1 MTFGKQK
8 PYAHALD
15 LCFVYI
21 SRSPF
26 IDMDMTKRQVVF
38 GMLGIQLDAG
48 TGPGRWQKWR
58 PSVALGMHEDFL
70 FDRIELL
77 ADQRRFGALATLVC
91 EDLALTAPE
100 TVVRVHD
107 TYMADPWEFEGVY
120 ACLHDFLAG
129 YPFQPDEEDYYLHIT
144 TGTHVSQICWFLLT
158 ESRHFPGRL
167 LQTSPPRK
175 QAVGDPGTYA
185 VIDLDLS
192 RYDHIAQR
200 FAQQQLQDR
209 DLLKGGIATRNA
221 AFNRM
226 IEQIETVATR
236 SRAPM
241 LLMGPTGAGKSQL
254 AKRVFELKKLK
265 HQLPGR
271 FVEVN
276 CATLRGDGAMSTL
289 FGHTKGAYTGAS
301 SDRAGLLRSADK
313 GLLFL
318 DEIGELGQDE
328 QAMLL
333 RALEE
338 KRFLPVGSDREVE
351 SDFQLIA
358 GTNRDLHEAVRQGRF
373 REDLLARLNLW
384 TYRLPGLAQR
394 SEDIEPNLEFELER
408 WSREQHERVRFNV
421 EARTR
426 YLAFATSAEAAWRGN
441 FRDLGASLMRL
452 ATLAKAGRIQ
462 ADGVEEEI
470 ARLRA
475 QWHGGTE
482 PSSLDALLGEA
493 AAELDRFDRVQL
505 EDVVRICVRSASLSA
520 AGREL
525 FAVSRAQRASTNDAD
540 RLRKYLAKFGLD
552 WEQVRAAARFVGTA

>member
-1 MTFGKQK
+1 M
-8 PYAHALD
+8 
-15 LCFVYI
+15 
-21 SRSPF
+21 S
-26 IDMDMTKRQVVF
+26 KRQVVF

-58 PSVALGMHEDFL
+58 PTVALGMHEDFVP
-70 FDRIELL
+70 DRIELL
-77 ADQRRFGALATLVC
+77 VDVRRFGTLTALVR
-91 EDLALTAPE
+91 EDLALTAPD
-100 TVVRVHD
+100 TAVHVHD

-129 YPFQPDEEDYYLHIT
+129 YAFQPDEEDYYIHIT

-175 QAVGDPGTYA
+175 QGNGDPGSHT

-209 DLLKGGIATRNA
+209 DLLKGGIATRNP

-254 AKRVFELKKLK
+254 ARRVFDLKKLK

-289 FGHTKGAYTGAS
+289 FGHTKGAYTGAV

-358 GTNRDLHEAVRQGRF
+358 GTNRDLQQAVRAGRF
-373 REDLLARLNLW
+373 REDLLVRLNLW
-384 TYRLPGLAQR
+384 TYPLPGLAER
-394 SEDIEPNLEFELER
+394 REDIEPNLDFELER
-408 WSREQHERVRFNV
+408 WSREQHERVRFNA
-421 EARTR
+421 EARSR
-426 YLAFATSAEAAWRGN
+426 YLAFATSPDAPWRGN

-452 ATLAKAGRIQ
+452 ATLANAGRIQ
-462 ADGVEEEI
+462 TDGVEEEI

-475 QWHGGTE
+475 QWHGSADAS
-482 PSSLDALLGEA
+482 PLDALLGEG

-505 EDVVRICVRSASLSA
+505 EDVVRVCARSASLSA

-525 FAVSRAQRASTNDAD
+525 FAVSRTQRASTNDAD
-540 RLRKYLAKFGLD
+540 RLRKYLARFGLD
-552 WEQVRAAARFVGTA
+552 WEQVRAVSRGGVAP

>member
-1 MTFGKQK
+1 M
-8 PYAHALD
+8 
-15 LCFVYI
+15 
-21 SRSPF
+21 S
-26 IDMDMTKRQVVF
+26 KRQVVF

-58 PSVALGMHEDFL
+58 PTVALGMHEDFVP
-70 FDRIELL
+70 DRIELL
-77 ADQRRFGALATLVC
+77 VDARRFGTLTALVRD
-91 EDLALTAPE
+91 DLALTAPD
-100 TVVRVHD
+100 TAVHIHD

-129 YPFQPDEEDYYLHIT
+129 YAFQPDEEDYYIHIT

-175 QAVGDPGTYA
+175 QLVGDPGTYA

-209 DLLKGGIATRNA
+209 DLLKGGIATRNP

-254 AKRVFELKKLK
+254 ARRVFDLKKLK

-289 FGHTKGAYTGAS
+289 FGHTKGAYTGAV

-358 GTNRDLHEAVRQGRF
+358 GTNRDLQHAVRAGRF

-384 TYRLPGLAQR
+384 TYPLPGLAER
-394 SEDIEPNLEFELER
+394 REDIEPNLDFELER
-408 WSREQHERVRFNV
+408 WSREQHERVRFNA
-421 EARTR
+421 EARSR
-426 YLAFATSAEAAWRGN
+426 YLAFATSPDAPWRGN

-452 ATLAKAGRIQ
+452 ATLANAGRIQ
-462 ADGVEEEI
+462 TDGVEEEI

-475 QWHGGTE
+475 QWHGSADAS
-482 PSSLDALLGEA
+482 PLDALLGEG

-505 EDVVRICVRSASLSA
+505 EDVVRVCARSASLSA

-525 FAVSRAQRASTNDAD
+525 FAVSRTQRASTNDAD
-540 RLRKYLAKFGLD
+540 RLRKYLARFGLD
-552 WEQVRAAARFVGTA
+552 WEQVRAVSRGGVAP